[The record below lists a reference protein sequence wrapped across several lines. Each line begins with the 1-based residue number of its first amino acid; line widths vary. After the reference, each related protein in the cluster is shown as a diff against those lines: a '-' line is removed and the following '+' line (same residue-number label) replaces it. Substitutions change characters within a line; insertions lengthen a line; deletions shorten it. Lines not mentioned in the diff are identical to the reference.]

1 MAVVVHVHLCAR
13 QQPVHAPDVHERDD
27 RVVAT
32 GQAIAP
38 RRDHREEQ
46 PGRLDAL
53 RMAESGNAELMHL
66 TGDRDPYGDAPLG
79 VIRPDAWADLLVV
92 DGD

>member
-1 MAVVVHVHLCAR
+1 MA
-13 QQPVHAPDVHERDD
+13 
-27 RVVAT
+27 T
-32 GQAIAP
+32 
-38 RRDHREEQ
+38 
-46 PGRLDAL
+46 
-53 RMAESGNAELMHL
+53 SGNAELMHL